1 MTEDLIQKFMEFDN
15 LQDETKKLIE
25 QINFMED
32 VLEKLNFQS
41 KDRSG
46 HGIENT
52 FYYHPEMDL
61 VFVVYYNKKFRRPAY
76 ATMDLEVFKKVF
88 KDTNKKIAFSK
99 RNDKQWK
106 VVVSKNGKY
115 RPIAHLAVDFE
126 NSKAE
131 CVDHIYSNIWFNH
144 LSALEECSQ
153 SDNNLNRCNLTFD
166 DKTYDASRDFRKNWW
181 LLVLAELGYITM
193 EEAMNYNLSLQ

>member
-1 MTEDLIQKFMEFDN
+1 MTEDLVKEYLLYDN
-15 LQDETKKLIE
+15 SDKELAN
-25 QINFMED
+25 QIRVM
-32 VLEKLNFQS
+32 VRHLLEAGFTCMKRN
-41 KDRSG
+41 RM
-46 HGIENT
+46 HICNT
-52 FYYHPEMDL
+52 FYFKSEEDI
-61 VFVVYYNKKFRRPAY
+61 VFAVYYNKKSKLLAY
-76 ATMDLEVFKKVF
+76 TTMDFNVFDETF
-88 KDTNKKIAFSK
+88 RYTNKTIAFSK

-153 SDNNLNRCNLTFD
+153 SDNNRNRCNSTCD
-166 DKTYDASRDFRKNWW
+166 NKTYKASRDFRKNWW
-181 LLVLAELGYITM
+181 LLVLAELGHITM